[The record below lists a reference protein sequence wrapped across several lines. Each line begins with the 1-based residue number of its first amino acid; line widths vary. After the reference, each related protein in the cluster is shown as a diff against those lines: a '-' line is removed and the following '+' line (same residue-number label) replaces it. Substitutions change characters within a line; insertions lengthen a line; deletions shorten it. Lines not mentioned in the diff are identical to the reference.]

1 MTNPINDIDRIIPPE
16 LAKAYREALYVIHGE
31 GGHIQLRVGQSSPEL
46 TTLMK
51 SHGVKSAAFLTAF
64 NTHSI
69 LEAGQVNVANHN
81 ALIADINALHLKSIF
96 GEGGDPLH
104 LRPSEPS
111 VLVLGISHQNAELL
125 AERYG
130 QNAYLWIAGDDG
142 LVNLNL
148 RYPLGC
154 LH

>member
-1 MTNPINDIDRIIPPE
+1 MTSPIHDIDHAIPPE

-31 GGHIQLRVGQSSPEL
+31 GGHIQLRVGQFSPEL

-51 SHGVKSAAFLTAF
+51 NHGVKSAAFLTAF
-64 NTHSI
+64 NPHSI
-69 LEAGQVNVANHN
+69 LATAEVNVNNHT
-81 ALIADINALHLKSIF
+81 ALIDDIDALGLKLIF

-104 LRPSEPS
+104 LWPSEPS
-111 VLVLGISHQNAELL
+111 VLALGISHQNAELL
-125 AERYG
+125 AEKYG
-130 QNAYLWIAGDDG
+130 QNAYLWIAEDDG

-148 RYPLGC
+148 RYPFGG